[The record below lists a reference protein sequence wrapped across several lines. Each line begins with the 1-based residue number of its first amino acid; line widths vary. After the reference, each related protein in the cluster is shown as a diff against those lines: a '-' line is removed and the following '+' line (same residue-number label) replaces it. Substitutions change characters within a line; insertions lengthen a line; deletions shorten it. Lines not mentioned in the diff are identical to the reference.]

1 LRSFVG
7 NPPQGMKNQENPTLI
22 SGLPDEISM
31 QILAKIPRIN
41 YLNLKLVSQAW
52 NTAILSVELYNV
64 RKELGTTEEW
74 LYILTKVENDKLL
87 WYALY
92 PLSRRWQR
100 LPPMPNFAFEDE
112 CRKGMNPLRM
122 WHMVGSSIKIADVI
136 RGWLGK
142 KDTFDRMRLCGCQK
156 KKIVG
161 VKQLICQ
168 LAELIVRQA
177 S

>member
-1 LRSFVG
+1 
-7 NPPQGMKNQENPTLI
+7 
-22 SGLPDEISM
+22 
-31 QILAKIPRIN
+31 
-41 YLNLKLVSQAW
+41 
-52 NTAILSVELYNV
+52 
-64 RKELGTTEEW
+64 
-74 LYILTKVENDKLL
+74 
-87 WYALY
+87 
-92 PLSRRWQR
+92 
-100 LPPMPNFAFEDE
+100 
-112 CRKGMNPLRM
+112 MNPLRM